1 MKNSKYIKTGLWHWY
16 AYL

>member
-16 AYL
+16 AYI